1 MSHYMKSNQTLK
13 RVSSHVVQEL
23 LFSLFFSLFFSD
35 SPSVLR
41 VDLCLLGAKQT
52 LAVDSG
58 VLLPRCPL
66 SRTLSPSAPAKCHA
80 GTHGGDIG
88 VAAELE

>member
-1 MSHYMKSNQTLK
+1 MSHNM
-13 RVSSHVVQEL
+13 
-23 LFSLFFSLFFSD
+23 SLTD

-58 VLLPRCPL
+58 VLLPRWPL

-80 GTHGGDIG
+80 GAQGSDIG
-88 VAAELE
+88 VAAEPE